1 MLVVGRAP
9 VGAGSVE
16 PADHPTTA
24 PLAALACHM
33 LSEQVAYL
41 ASATELIKA
50 DTDPDRGARLVGA
63 AITLASI
70 VLPTS
75 ASITAL
81 REAAMPVP
89 ILDTPLGRMLVEEGW
104 QEGRQAGVERM
115 TAALI
120 RQRFGDDPRIAAL
133 ATRLAELHDDERI
146 AMISA
151 ATSLN
156 DLADG

>member
-75 ASITAL
+75 AIIPAL
-81 REAAMPVP
+81 RKADMPVP
-89 ILDTPLGRMLVEEGW
+89 IRDTPLGRYLLEEGSR
-104 QEGRQAGVERM
+104 EGAERM
-115 TAALI
+115 VAA
-120 RQRFGDDPRIAAL
+120 
-133 ATRLAELHDDERI
+133 
-146 AMISA
+146 
-151 ATSLN
+151 
-156 DLADG
+156 